1 MYNLS
6 VMKNIIIVIIVIAS
20 AMLLWGARTWFAPE
34 NAPTSQQEA
43 DILQTE
49 ETAATNT
56 QESFPVATASEPVV
70 IKEQPKK
77 EPARIT
83 LTKTQ
88 FPYTIT
94 IGKTPCGDTIGSFDV
109 VSSDPSKELYWG
121 MTGAMPIWLAF
132 SAVEGKTPATV
143 EMSFNC
149 ILSGAEDKIDWGFVV
164 VEKTKEGKYVDGYYR
179 SFKIEGDII
188 KE

>member
-1 MYNLS
+1 
-6 VMKNIIIVIIVIAS
+6 MKKIIIVAIVIVCVA
-20 AMLLWGARTWFAPE
+20 LIWGASVWFAPQE
-34 NAPTSQQEA
+34 TLPSQPEA
-43 DILQTE
+43 DIAKTRE
-49 ETAATNT
+49 VIATST
-56 QESFPVATASEPVV
+56 QEIMPSATSSESMADKKPATDTSA
-70 IKEQPKK
+70 QK

-109 VSSDPSKELYWG
+109 ISTDPAKELYWG
-121 MTGAMPIWLAF
+121 MTGAMPLWLTF
-132 SAVEGKTPATV
+132 SAVDGKTPATV
-143 EMSFNC
+143 DMSFNC
-149 ILSGAEDKIDWGFVV
+149 ILSGVEEKIDWGFVV

-179 SFKIEGDII
+179 NFKIEGDII

>member
-1 MYNLS
+1 
-6 VMKNIIIVIIVIAS
+6 MKNIIIISIVIVS
-20 AMLLWGARTWFAPE
+20 AALLWGVNFWFAPE
-34 NAPTSQQEA
+34 KALMPQQEE
-43 DILQTE
+43 DISQTE
-49 ETAATNT
+49 EA
-56 QESFPVATASEPVV
+56 VATSTEEVMRVATSSEPVV
-70 IKEQPKK
+70 IQEQPKK
-77 EPARIT
+77 EPAWIT

-94 IGKTPCGDTIGSFDV
+94 VGKTPCGDIIGSFDV

-121 MTGAMPIWLAF
+121 VTGAMPIWLAF

-143 EMSFNC
+143 DMSFNC
-149 ILSGAEDKIDWGFVV
+149 ILSGAEETIDWGFVV

-179 SFKIEGDII
+179 SFKIQGDII